1 LKSIPCFTILGSES
15 LDADDDPMDDDSAAF
30 ASIVTVGGDVDRDGK
45 EAANDVDVD
54 VEGGGDAAAEETE
67 AADGPTSIMSL
78 MVAPNP
84 TLGRTLI
91 PSRF

>member
-30 ASIVTVGGDVDRDGK
+30 ASIVTVGGDVDRDGN
-45 EAANDVDVD
+45 EAADDVD